1 MKRTKSGFFRTT
13 ALVLALTVFAI
24 TSIPVRSLAYMVD
37 TKTAMSSQ
45 VESSR
50 DADMARA
57 QRVLESKVVS
67 TKLTEMGLTAE
78 EVDTR
83 LDKLTDEELH
93 SFASQVDGLYA
104 GGSGLGF
111 IIGLL
116 VIAILVVVV
125 LQLTDHRI
133 IID

>member
-1 MKRTKSGFFRTT
+1 MVRTKSRFFRTT

-24 TSIPVRSLAYMVD
+24 TSIPARSLAYMVS
-37 TKTAMSSQ
+37 TESAMSSQ
-45 VESSR
+45 MESSR

-67 TKLTEMGLTAE
+67 TKLTEMGLTTD
-78 EVDTR
+78 EVNSR

-104 GGSGLGF
+104 GGGAMGF
-111 IIGLL
+111 IIGVL
-116 VIAILVVVV
+116 VIVILVLALLHVTGHKVIV
-125 LQLTDHRI
+125 D
-133 IID
+133 